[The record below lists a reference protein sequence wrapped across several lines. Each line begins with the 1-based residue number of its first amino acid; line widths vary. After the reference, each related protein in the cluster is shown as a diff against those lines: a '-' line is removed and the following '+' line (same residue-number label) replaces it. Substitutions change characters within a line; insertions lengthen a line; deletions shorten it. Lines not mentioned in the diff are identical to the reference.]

1 MKLLY
6 AIAFALFPLA
16 APAQTPDSSSLTALC
31 QDDYYEDTS
40 GQCSAIFAGEVL
52 TIEAILERYGA
63 VVITRDGDEEIAGAF
78 LSDPEDIPVGSI
90 NPPSEIPAAEHAIL
104 TDENTGPDPAGELDT
119 IASRIVAP
127 DKPQLETNAD
137 GADEIEV
144 TGPTVRLNIP
154 AVTTEPVD
162 DNPAAE

>member
-40 GQCSAIFAGEVL
+40 GQCSAISASEVL

-63 VVITRDGDEEIAGAF
+63 VVIARDADEEIAGAF
-78 LSDPEDIPVGSI
+78 LADPEDIPVGSI
-90 NPPSEIPAAEHAIL
+90 NLPSEIPAAEHAIL
-104 TDENTGPDPAGELDT
+104 TDENSGTDPTVELDT
-119 IASRIVAP
+119 VASHIVTPEAQLQTSAEAEDEIVA
-127 DKPQLETNAD
+127 
-137 GADEIEV
+137 
-144 TGPTVRLNIP
+144 TGPTARRIP
-154 AVTTEPVD
+154 AVATEPIP
-162 DNPAAE
+162 DNLVVE

>member
-6 AIAFALFPLA
+6 AITAFALFPLA
-16 APAQTPDSSSLTALC
+16 APAQTLDSSLLTAMC
-31 QDDYYEDTS
+31 HADYSEDS
-40 GQCSAIFAGEVL
+40 GGQCSAIYTGEVV

-63 VVITRDGDEEIAGAF
+63 VVTRDADEQITGAF
-78 LSDPEDIPVGSI
+78 LSDPDEMPVGAI
-90 NPPSEIPAAEHAIL
+90 TLPSEIPVAEHAIL
-104 TDENTGPDPAGELDT
+104 TDENSGTDPAIELDT

-127 DKPQLETNAD
+127 EKPQLETNAD

>member
-16 APAQTPDSSSLTALC
+16 APAQTPNSSSLTALC
-31 QDDYYEDTS
+31 QDDYYEDAS
-40 GQCSAIFAGEVL
+40 GQCSAISAGEVL

-63 VVITRDGDEEIAGAF
+63 VVITRDGDDEIAGAF

-104 TDENTGPDPAGELDT
+104 TDENSGTDPTGELDT
-119 IASRIVAP
+119 VASHIVTPEPQLQTSAEGEDEIVA
-127 DKPQLETNAD
+127 
-137 GADEIEV
+137 
-144 TGPTVRLNIP
+144 TGPTARRIP
-154 AVTTEPVD
+154 AVAPEPIR
-162 DNPAAE
+162 DNLAVE